1 MVGGT
6 QQCLYASM
14 DEVVYQ
20 ICFLALYATY
30 SKSPLC
36 PWLCLYAAILHN
48 AVVICFQIYYLWQND
63 NNQYLF
69 LSVDSI
75 VVICFQIYYLWQ
87 NDNNTSVARSSTS
100 IVVICFQIYY
110 LWQND
115 NNIAMEIVMWKNVVI
130 CFQIYYLWQ
139 NDNNFFPKGR
149 EDETLWFAF
158 RFIIFDRMITT
169 LTPFRFSI
177 VMLWFAFR
185 FIIFDRMITTCYR

>member
-6 QQCLYASM
+6 QQCLYACM

-63 NNQYLF
+63 NNTYL
-69 LSVDSI
+69 SI
-75 VVICFQIYYLWQ
+75 PTPSAVVICFQIYYLWQ
-87 NDNNTSVARSSTS
+87 NDNNNAVTATATVA
-100 IVVICFQIYY
+100 VVICFQIYY

-115 NNIAMEIVMWKNVVI
+115 NNIIW
-130 CFQIYYLWQ
+130 
-139 NDNNFFPKGR
+139 R
-149 EDETLWFAF
+149 
-158 RFIIFDRMITT
+158 
-169 LTPFRFSI
+169 PFSDL
-177 VMLWFAFR
+177 MLWFAFR
-185 FIIFDRMITTCYR
+185 FIIFDRMITTHSLGYRGVIGCDLLSDLLSLTEW